1 MKIRN
6 KKYAVCISR
15 TFIWNYK
22 LALDSNE
29 FGEYQKKKLTL
40 PENLVDKT
48 AKTIPKGIVN
58 SNKL

>member
-15 TFIWNYK
+15 TFIGNYK

-29 FGEYQKKKLTL
+29 FGEYQKKINFTR
-40 PENLVDKT
+40 EF
-48 AKTIPKGIVN
+48 
-58 SNKL
+58 S